1 MSGAVAAIGGWF
13 DGRAR
18 NAAWPAPPPPAP
30 PCSVVC
36 WLRIETLAS
45 APWFGLNSSEVAS
58 VCEKSTSAVTLARRL
73 SWPTIGS
80 TSSRMRLV

>member
-13 DGRAR
+13 E
-18 NAAWPAPPPPAP
+18 AAPGTPLGSAPPAAP

-45 APWFGLNSSEVAS
+45 APWLGLNSSEVAS
-58 VCEKSTSAVTLARRL
+58 VWEKSISAATVARRL

-80 TSSRMRLV
+80 SSSKIRLA

>member
-13 DGRAR
+13 D
-18 NAAWPAPPPPAP
+18 AAPGTPLASTPPLAPPW
-30 PCSVVC
+30 SVVC

-45 APWFGLNSSEVAS
+45 APWFGLNSSDVAS

>member
-1 MSGAVAAIGGWF
+1 MSGAAAAIGGWLVAAPGTPL
-13 DGRAR
+13 GRP
-18 NAAWPAPPPPAP
+18 PAPAPP

-58 VCEKSTSAVTLARRL
+58 TCEKSTSAATVARRL

-80 TSSRMRLV
+80 ISSKIRLE